1 MLRFVEVE
9 HHLNIVRTRLLMA
22 IFCLR
27 CAESTR
33 QHTIIDLEIN
43 NALLRAIRKASKALK
58 MLSNVKVL
66 QELNM
71 LRFAKVS
78 LILEMLRHRCCRDRK
93 PNTS

>member
-9 HHLNIVRTRLLMA
+9 YHLNVVRARLLMA

-27 CAESTR
+27 CAEATR
-33 QHTIIDLEIN
+33 QHTIIDREIN

-66 QELNM
+66 QELNI
-71 LRFAKVS
+71 LGFTRFG
-78 LILEMLRHRCCRDRK
+78 LILEMLRHRCCWDRK
-93 PNTS
+93 PNIS